1 VAGKRS
7 DDMRASVRLKRRPRQ
22 ERGENVAGPQQG
34 EVEGLKQEC
43 DRVREYDGR
52 SEDVAGHKRG

>member
-1 VAGKRS
+1 
-7 DDMRASVRLKRRPRQ
+7 MRASVRLKRRPRQ